1 MILIPGILISVVTF
15 PGVIVHELAHQLFCR
30 LMRVPVYQVKYF
42 QFKNPTGYVIHEASD
57 RPLANFLIAVGPFL
71 INTLVGICLLL
82 PAAMEYVAFGG
93 LTGSSGMESLLM
105 VISMWLGLSVLIH
118 AFPSRG
124 DAKTLITT
132 IMKNKEVPL
141 MLRILVAPVVGL
153 IYVGAIGSM
162 VWLDLAYAVAIAALV
177 PQILLRVL

>member
-1 MILIPGILISVVTF
+1 MIIIPGILISAVTF
-15 PGVIVHELAHQLFCR
+15 PGVIIHELAHQLFCR

-42 QFKNPTGYVIHEASD
+42 QLKNPSGYVVHEASD

-82 PAAMEYVAFGG
+82 PASMEIVVFGG
-93 LTGSSGMESLLM
+93 LTGGGGLQSLLLI
-105 VISMWLGLSVLIH
+105 ISMWMGISVLIH

-124 DAKTLITT
+124 DAQALIDS
-132 IMKNKEVPL
+132 IMKNKDVPL
-141 MLRILVAPVVGL
+141 ILRILVAPVVGL

-162 VWLDLAYAVAIAALV
+162 FWLDLAYAVAIAALV
-177 PQILLRVL
+177 PQILMRVL